1 MINRRSVLLF
11 TSGLII
17 AIMADTLAYS
27 NDQVSMQ
34 EFDHCKAMI
43 DNALRLRCLEDLI
56 SPQPQS
62 GPSMPKGWRLIRTPD
77 PRGGPDA
84 VSIVRVADLSRSSP
98 EIAGLMI
105 RCQRAAASE
114 ILIALVK
121 PLSPRAR
128 PNVRLTTG
136 AVESRLSGTVVPP
149 GSAILLPLQ
158 AEIWANGLGQEPFDL
173 TIVIDDAEMSARG
186 VVPIDDLSG
195 ALSNLTSNCRQP

>member
-1 MINRRSVLLF
+1 ML
-11 TSGLII
+11 
-17 AIMADTLAYS
+17 AIMADTVAYS
-27 NDQVSMQ
+27 SDQASKQ
-34 EFDHCKAMI
+34 EFDHCTAI
-43 DNALRLRCLEDLI
+43 VDNALRLRCLEELI

-62 GPSMPKGWRLIRTPD
+62 GPSTPNDWRLIRTPD

-114 ILIALVK
+114 VLIALVK

-136 AVESRLSGTVVPP
+136 GVESTLSGTVVPP

-158 AEIWANGLGQEPFDL
+158 AEIWATGLGQKPVDL

-186 VVPIDDLSG
+186 VVPIDDLSA